1 MRARNPIRLHR
12 LAITASL
19 LLGYVFVYFFY
30 QRGIVTPRQFL
41 FASIM
46 VMLAFLTVFY
56 LSKPPSKGV
65 EFAKLKINVVLLILL
80 PYSVFTLTFL
90 ELWLQGHSGPLT
102 IFSLILVLSL
112 LIFSRKVFLSVIAA
126 TTILASLI
134 SALYGFYVP
143 NFGVDTWRDSIQA
156 SQIIEKGGLRGLT
169 IVHDAY
175 PFPLVSILYTIVA
188 MTMGFD
194 ALWASSLMGL
204 LYLFLL
210 SLWIFI
216 VARHAKTPYPHLSV
230 LLVFTIPHVVMWSTS
245 FIPQAY
251 AVLASIPLLFL
262 NFNIIVTLLL
272 SISVVMG
279 HGGLALF
286 TLICFI
292 YLSFIQY
299 LFGKRARNAK
309 SVRAKTAVFA
319 LQFALYV
326 AYVIASAISRGI
338 FAAINAL
345 YNFLTG
351 STNLVEAST
360 AVSSVYLWIW
370 NLIVDIAPYTILLLL
385 GFITIVELEDSV
397 SSSYALFAMAG
408 LSIAIL
414 TQTYA
419 PGLDL
424 IRYVGMQSSIIL
436 AIMAPKSLSALTSR
450 GHMGTVYA
458 MGALLIALISFGFG
472 GALMPGSPYVLSF
485 YTGTLSSGSL
495 EYVEALELRNLM
507 LLLTSGIDYVT
518 DLKSGLYMGYN
529 CVWLKYESTGI
540 FILERGI
547 KFLLGGYYF
556 TITPE
561 YLEQSHVILIFRES
575 GLRILKAYSADT
587 LPYLE
592 SKKNQL
598 SLIYKGENIETI
610 YFANK

>member
-1 MRARNPIRLHR
+1 MRLHR

-30 QRGIVTPRQFL
+30 QRGVVTPRQFL
-41 FASIM
+41 AASIM

-56 LSKPPSKGV
+56 LSKPPGKGV
-65 EFAKLKINVVLLILL
+65 EFAKLEINEVLLILL

-90 ELWLQGHSGPLT
+90 ELWLQGRSGFLT
-102 IFSLILVLSL
+102 IFSLILVLSF
-112 LIFSRKVFLSVIAA
+112 LIFSRKVFLAVIAA
-126 TTILASLI
+126 ITILASFI
-134 SALYGFYVP
+134 CALYGFYVP

-156 SQIIEKGGLRGLT
+156 SQIIEKSGLGGLT
-169 IVHDAY
+169 VVHDAY
-175 PFPLVSILYTIVA
+175 PFPLVSILYAIVA
-188 MTMGFD
+188 MIVGFD

-216 VARHAKTPYPHLSV
+216 VARHAKMPYPHLSV

-319 LQFALYV
+319 LLFALYV
-326 AYVIASAISRGI
+326 AYAIASAISGGI
-338 FAAINAL
+338 FAVINAL

-360 AVSSVYLWIW
+360 AVSSVYLW

-397 SSSYALFAMAG
+397 SSSYTLFAMAG

-458 MGALLIALISFGFG
+458 VGALLIALISFGFG
-472 GALMPGSPYVLSF
+472 GALMPGSPYVSSF
-485 YTGTLSSGSL
+485 YTGTFSSGSL
-495 EYVEALELRNLM
+495 KYVEALELRNLM
-507 LLLTSGIDYVT
+507 LLLTSSIDYVT

-547 KFLLGGYYF
+547 RFLLGGYYF